1 MNFIQSMEI
10 FLGFLCYEIL
20 IIIFFGMAT
29 ERTDRNDDLP
39 GGVTPQA
46 SMKLSPPHWSPA
58 LPHRGPHIHHHY
70 CSPPHHRCSPVWAAG
85 TAGAAGM
92 AGTADSPAPSE

>member
-39 GGVTPQA
+39 GGVTPPSFDEAQ
-46 SMKLSPPHWSPA
+46 SSSLES
-58 LPHRGPHIHHHY
+58 
-70 CSPPHHRCSPVWAAG
+70 CSPSSGFSSSSSSEFSCSGYWYG
-85 TAGAAGM
+85 YWYGC
-92 AGTADSPAPSE
+92 